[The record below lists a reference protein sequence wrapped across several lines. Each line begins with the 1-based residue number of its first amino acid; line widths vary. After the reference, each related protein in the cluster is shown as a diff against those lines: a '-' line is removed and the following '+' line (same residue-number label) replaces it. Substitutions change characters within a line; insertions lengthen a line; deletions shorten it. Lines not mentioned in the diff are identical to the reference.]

1 LLVVFLKL
9 MQRNRSQKVSILI
22 VPEDDAEPYSFRIS
36 TNMVKLLYVV
46 GAVLIVHI
54 LVGAI
59 FYWKYASLYSFNTK
73 ILAYNSQLQKDNKR
87 VIALADQFYALENE
101 YKKVKGLLGVD
112 LESSQQMAGVGGRQ
126 NFDSSQLFDNIV
138 PAVQI
143 NRKSSL
149 DFEKSNKQFFL
160 SPKKSKIHSFAE
172 NIPTLLPVKGFLTFD
187 FQKEGWFQP
196 KTHSGIDIVAKKG
209 TLIRAAGAGVVI
221 FAGWT
226 YDLGNLIIIEHGG
239 GILSYYGHN
248 QRLLKS
254 EKIYVKKGEPIALLG
269 TSGKSS
275 GPHLHFEI
283 WRDGVPVDP
292 REFILAFN
300 ETIVIN

>member
-1 LLVVFLKL
+1 
-9 MQRNRSQKVSILI
+9 MQTRRAQKVSILI

-54 LVGAI
+54 VVGAI
-59 FYWKYASLYSFNTK
+59 FYWKYAGLYSYNK
-73 ILAYNSQLQKDNKR
+73 QVLAYNSQLQKDNKR

-126 NFDSSQLFDNIV
+126 NLVSSQLFENIV
-138 PAVQI
+138 PTVQI
-143 NRKSSL
+143 SRESPL
-149 DFEKSNKQFFL
+149 DVKADNKQFFL
-160 SPKKSKIHSFAE
+160 SPKKNKIHNFAE
-172 NIPTLLPVKGFLTFD
+172 SLPTLLPVKGFLTLD

-209 TLIRAAGAGVVI
+209 TLIRASGAGVVI

-226 YDLGNLIIIEHGG
+226 YDLGNLIIIDHGG

-283 WRDGVPVDP
+283 WKDGLPVDP

-300 ETIVIN
+300 ETISTN